1 MKKLLSLVTLLAVS
15 STAVAGFNG
24 GNTNASPK
32 TTVAKALKIK
42 QDNTPVQITGKIL
55 RQVDNDEFIFG
66 DSTGQIKIDVDD
78 QAWQGLN
85 VSPNETITIFGN
97 VDHESFEP
105 NTIDV
110 YRVQK

>member
-24 GNTNASPK
+24 GNVDAPK
-32 TTVAKALKIK
+32 MTVAKALKVK
-42 QDNTPVQITGKIL
+42 QDNAPVQITGKIL

-66 DSTGQIKIDVDD
+66 DSIGQIKIEVDD

-85 VSPNETITIFGN
+85 VNPNETITIFGN